1 MENSRRSFLQQF
13 GALSVSP
20 LAFNSLSTSDWNQ
33 TRSFLENQKHR
44 SDRDIVRDETY
55 WKEVAKAYHVSEDFI
70 NLENGF
76 YSLAAW
82 PVLEAQWQHIQRV
95 NEMPS
100 YYMRNYQWDE
110 RNEVTAA
117 LAEFAGCSVEEM
129 VVCRNTTEALDTVI
143 LGLDLDP
150 GDEAIMC
157 NHDYGS
163 MRAAF
168 NQRARRDKIVN
179 KVISLPLHPKS
190 DEEIVAAH
198 EKAITPRTKVIHVSH
213 LVNITGQVLPVR
225 KICDMAHSHGVEVIC
240 DSAHAL
246 GHLDFKIRDLDCDY
260 WGTSLHK
267 WIGAPLGSGIL
278 FVKKE
283 KISKVWPLLGD
294 DGFADDDIR
303 KFRHFGTLPVTGHVS
318 IMDAL
323 KFQDTIGIT
332 NKQARLL
339 YLKQYWTEK
348 VKETPGIIINTP
360 WEEERSS
367 GIANVG
373 VANLKPR
380 ELADRLMDEYKI
392 FTVAIDNEAVKGIRV
407 TPHLYTSLD
416 ELDQFV
422 EALNK
427 LNDKG

>member
-13 GALSVSP
+13 GALSISP
-20 LAFNSLSTSDWNQ
+20 LAFSSLPATDWDQLHSYLGKQSPRSSSD
-33 TRSFLENQKHR
+33 
-44 SDRDIVRDETY
+44 IARDESY
-55 WKEVAKAYHVSEDFI
+55 WKEVAQAYRVSDEFI
-70 NLENGF
+70 NLENGY

-95 NEMPS
+95 NEIPS
-100 YYMRNYQWDE
+100 YFMRNQQWDE

-129 VVCRNTTEALDTVI
+129 VICRNTTEALDTVI
-143 LGLDLDP
+143 LGLDLAP

-179 KVISLPLHPKS
+179 RVVSIPLHPES
-190 DEEIVAAH
+190 DEEIVAAY
-198 EKAITPRTKVIHVSH
+198 EKAITPRTKVLHVSH

-267 WIGAPLGSGIL
+267 WVGAPLGSGML
-278 FVKKE
+278 FVKKD
-283 KISKVWPLLGD
+283 KIAKVWPLLGD

-323 KFQDTIGIT
+323 KFQESIGIRR
-332 NKQARLL
+332 KEARLR

-348 VKETPGIIINTP
+348 VKDVSGIIINSP

-367 GIANVG
+367 GIANVR
-373 VANLKPR
+373 VKNLTPK
-380 ELADRLMDEYKI
+380 ELADKLMEDDKI
-392 FTVAIDNEAVKGIRV
+392 FTVAIDNEAVRGIRV

-422 EALNK
+422 EALHK
-427 LNDKG
+427 LSQA

>member
-1 MENSRRSFLQQF
+1 MENSRRSFLQKF
-13 GALSVSP
+13 GTLSVSP
-20 LAFNSLSTSDWNQ
+20 LALSTLPDTEWDQLLSYLNRQKQRSNQ
-33 TRSFLENQKHR
+33 
-44 SDRDIVRDETY
+44 DIARDEAY
-55 WKEVAKAYHVSEDFI
+55 WREVAKAYRVSPDFI
-70 NLENGF
+70 NLENGY
-76 YSLAAW
+76 YSMAAW

-95 NEMPS
+95 NEIPS

-110 RNEVTAA
+110 RNAVTAA

-143 LGLDLDP
+143 LGLDLDE
-150 GDEAIMC
+150 GDEAIMS
-157 NHDYGS
+157 NQDYGS
-163 MRAAF
+163 MLAAF

-179 KVISLPLHPKS
+179 RVISLPLHPKS
-190 DEEIVAAH
+190 DEEIVYCF
-198 EKAITPRTKVIHVSH
+198 EKAITPRTKVMQVTH
-213 LVNITGQVLPVR
+213 LINITGQVLPVR

-267 WIGAPLGSGIL
+267 WVGAPLGSGIL

-283 KISKVWPLLGD
+283 KVTKVWPLLGD
-294 DGFADDDIR
+294 DSYPDDDIR
-303 KFRHFGTLPVTGHVS
+303 KFQHFGTLPVTGHIS

-323 KFQDTIGIT
+323 KFQDTIGIDR
-332 NKQARLL
+332 KQARLR
-339 YLKQYWTEK
+339 YLKQYWTEQLK
-348 VKETPGIIINTP
+348 DKLGIIINTP

-373 VANLKPR
+373 VENLSPK
-380 ELADRLMDEYKI
+380 ELADRLMKDYKI

-407 TPHLYTSLD
+407 TPHLYTSLN
-416 ELDQFV
+416 ELDQLV
-422 EALNK
+422 TALTEISK
-427 LNDKG
+427 T

>member
-13 GALSVSP
+13 GALSISP
-20 LAFNSLSTSDWNQ
+20 LAVSSLSASGWDQ
-33 TRSFLENQKHR
+33 LLSYLDHQKNR
-44 SDRDIVRDETY
+44 SDQDIARDETY
-55 WKEVAKAYHVSEDFI
+55 WREVAKAYRVSDDFI
-70 NLENGF
+70 NLENGY

-95 NEMPS
+95 NEIPS
-100 YYMRNYQWDE
+100 YYMRTQQWDE
-110 RNEVTAA
+110 RNAVTAA

-143 LGLDLDP
+143 LGLDLAP

-179 KVISLPLHPKS
+179 RVISLPLHPKS
-190 DEEIVAAH
+190 DQEIIDAYEE
-198 EKAITPRTKVIHVSH
+198 AITPRTKVMLVSH

-267 WIGAPLGSGIL
+267 WVGAPLGSGIL

-283 KISKVWPLLGD
+283 KIAKVWPLLGD
-294 DGFADDDIR
+294 DSFADDDIR

-332 NKQARLL
+332 RKQARLR

-348 VKETPGIIINTP
+348 VKDTPGIIINTP
-360 WEEERSS
+360 WEEARSS

-373 VANLKPR
+373 IASLSPN
-380 ELADRLMDEYKI
+380 ELAERLMEDYNI
-392 FTVAIDNEAVKGIRV
+392 FTVAINNEAVRGVRV

-416 ELDQFV
+416 ELDQLV
-422 EALNK
+422 VALTE
-427 LNDKG
+427 LGQA

>member
-1 MENSRRSFLQQF
+1 MESSRRSFLQQF
-13 GALSVSP
+13 SSLSLSP
-20 LAFNSLSTSDWNQ
+20 LALGAISPDDWRGLNDYLSKQN
-33 TRSFLENQKHR
+33 HR
-44 SDRDIVRDETY
+44 SDRDIAQDEAY
-55 WKEVAKAYHVSEDFI
+55 WQEVAKAYHVSKDFV

-95 NEMPS
+95 NEIPS
-100 YYMRNYQWDE
+100 YYMRTYQWDE
-110 RNEVTAA
+110 RNKVTDA
-117 LAEFAGCSVEEM
+117 LAEFAGCSVDEM

-179 KVISLPLHPKS
+179 HVISLPLHPK
-190 DEEIVAAH
+190 DDQEIVDAY
-198 EKAITPRTKVIHVSH
+198 ERAITPRTKVLLVSH

-246 GHLDFKIRDLDCDY
+246 GHLDFKIRDLNCDY

-278 FVKKE
+278 YVKKE
-283 KISKVWPLLGD
+283 KITKVWPLLGD
-294 DGFADDDIR
+294 DSFPDDDIR

-318 IMDAL
+318 ILDAL
-323 KFQDTIGIT
+323 KFQDSIGVSR
-332 NKQARLL
+332 KQARLR

-348 VKETPGIIINTP
+348 VKDVPGVIVNTP

-373 VANLKPR
+373 LSNLSPKA
-380 ELADRLMDEYKI
+380 LADTLMDHHKI

-416 ELDQFV
+416 ELDQLV
-422 EALNK
+422 AALTK
-427 LNDKG
+427 LSQT

>member
-1 MENSRRSFLQQF
+1 MESSRRSFLQQF
-13 GALSVSP
+13 SSLSLLP
-20 LAFNSLSTSDWNQ
+20 LALGVISPDDWRGLNDYLSKQN
-33 TRSFLENQKHR
+33 HR
-44 SDRDIVRDETY
+44 SDRDIAQDEAY
-55 WKEVAKAYHVSEDFI
+55 WQEVAKAYHVSKDFV

-95 NEMPS
+95 NEIPS
-100 YYMRNYQWDE
+100 YYMRTYQWDE

-117 LAEFAGCSVEEM
+117 LAEFAGCSIDEM
-129 VVCRNTTEALDTVI
+129 VVCRNTTEALNTVI

-150 GDEAIMC
+150 GDEAVMC

-179 KVISLPLHPKS
+179 RVISLPLHPK
-190 DEEIVAAH
+190 DDQEIVDAY
-198 EKAITPRTKVIHVSH
+198 ERAITPRTKVLLVSH

-246 GHLDFKIRDLDCDY
+246 GHLDFKIRDLNCDY

-278 FVKKE
+278 YVKKD

-294 DGFADDDIR
+294 DSFPDDDIR
-303 KFRHFGTLPVTGHVS
+303 KFRHFGTLPVTGHVA
-318 IMDAL
+318 ILDAL

-332 NKQARLL
+332 RKKARLR
-339 YLKQYWTEK
+339 YLKQYWTEQMK
-348 VKETPGIIINTP
+348 DTPGVTINTP

-373 VANLKPR
+373 LSNLSPKA
-380 ELADRLMDEYKI
+380 LADTLMNDYKI

-422 EALNK
+422 VALTELSK
-427 LNDKG
+427 A

>member
-13 GALSVSP
+13 GALSISP
-20 LAFNSLSTSDWNQ
+20 LAVSSLSASGWDQ
-33 TRSFLENQKHR
+33 LLSYLDHQKNR
-44 SDRDIVRDETY
+44 SDQDIARDETY
-55 WKEVAKAYHVSEDFI
+55 WREVAKAYRVSDDFI
-70 NLENGF
+70 NLENGY

-95 NEMPS
+95 NEIPS
-100 YYMRNYQWDE
+100 YYMRTQQWYE
-110 RNEVTAA
+110 RNAVTAA

-143 LGLDLDP
+143 LGLDLAP

-179 KVISLPLHPKS
+179 RVISLPLHPKS
-190 DEEIVAAH
+190 DQEIIDAYEE
-198 EKAITPRTKVIHVSH
+198 AITPRTKVMLVSH

-267 WIGAPLGSGIL
+267 WVGAPLGSGIL

-283 KISKVWPLLGD
+283 KIAKVWPLLGD
-294 DGFADDDIR
+294 DSFADDDIR

-332 NKQARLL
+332 RKQARLR

-348 VKETPGIIINTP
+348 VKDTPAIIINTP
-360 WEEERSS
+360 WEEARSS

-373 VANLKPR
+373 IASLSPN
-380 ELADRLMDEYKI
+380 ELAQRLMDDYNI
-392 FTVAIDNEAVKGIRV
+392 FTVAINNEAVRGVRV
-407 TPHLYTSLD
+407 TPHLYTSLN
-416 ELDQFV
+416 ELDQLV
-422 EALNK
+422 VALTE
-427 LNDKG
+427 LGQA